1 MPKCENR
8 MGREKMECSAK
19 NIAKPCKLALGIA
32 VGLKRK
38 IRIQKRGKERLHF
51 NHIYL

>member
-1 MPKCENR
+1 
-8 MGREKMECSAK
+8 MERSAR
-19 NIAKPCKLALGIA
+19 NIARGCRLAEGIA
-32 VGLKRK
+32 TGLKRK